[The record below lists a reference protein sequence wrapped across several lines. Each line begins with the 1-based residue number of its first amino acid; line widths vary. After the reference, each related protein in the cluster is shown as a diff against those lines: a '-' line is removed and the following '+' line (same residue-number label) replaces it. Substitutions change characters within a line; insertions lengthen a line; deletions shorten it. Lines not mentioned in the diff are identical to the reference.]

1 MLVYLSFLVSFNYHL
16 LFLRFQESMM
26 DFYWHYS
33 GKSVI
38 DCAGVDSFIRAIH
51 VAAQVFCSITEYIQV
66 TLYTT

>member
-1 MLVYLSFLVSFNYHL
+1 
-16 LFLRFQESMM
+16 M

-51 VAAQVFCSITEYIQV
+51 VAAQVFNSITEYIQV
-66 TLYTT
+66 